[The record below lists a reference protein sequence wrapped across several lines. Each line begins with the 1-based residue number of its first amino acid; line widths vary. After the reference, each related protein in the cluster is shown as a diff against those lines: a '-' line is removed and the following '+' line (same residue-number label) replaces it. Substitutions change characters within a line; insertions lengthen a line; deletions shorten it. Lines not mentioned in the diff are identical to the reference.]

1 MSCYHTVGM
10 RFEPRTLS
18 GGSHRVLSL
27 GCRFSTILTFRA
39 LCFNRLER
47 GSYKG
52 RGEAKGGPKSRQ
64 GWQRRHSSLSV
75 PHGRTQWRRRL
86 DVFPR
91 SSATKVWAISFRRC
105 HLLSDRS
112 PERREPVEGKSWGN
126 SPIARALRA
135 LSLFC
140 FGQLGL
146 VKGDKEKAGAK
157 EAPPKWKPNF
167 ILYFSYDYYFLENH

>member
-1 MSCYHTVGM
+1 MRVYRQSTDGQPLDGQWHHTWISINVGM

-52 RGEAKGGPKSRQ
+52 RGEAKGGPKRRQ

-86 DVFPR
+86 DVSPR

-112 PERREPVEGKSWGN
+112 PERREPVEGKSWGT
-126 SPIARALRA
+126 ARLPE
-135 LSLFC
+135 LSELFLS
-140 FGQLGL
+140 F
-146 VKGDKEKAGAK
+146 VSD
-157 EAPPKWKPNF
+157 N
-167 ILYFSYDYYFLENH
+167 